1 MVKWIAVFMVVLL
14 AVGVNMPENML
25 ARYGVNANFLTIALV
40 AIALTGM
47 IAFRRIGLVFVMMV
61 CLVGAN
67 LPEAVAT
74 DLNINRD
81 YLLATLI
88 ALVIIP
94 FVQRHIED

>member
-1 MVKWIAVFMVVLL
+1 MLKWIAVFMVILL
-14 AVGVNMPENML
+14 AVGINMPDNML
-25 ARYGVNANFLTIALV
+25 ARYGVNANFLTIALA

-47 IAFRRIGLVFVMMV
+47 IAYRRIGLIFVMML

-67 LPEAVAT
+67 LPEAVAA